1 MSNNRYNPFA
11 SAFRA
16 AFSELTSDQAKEFY
30 AQRAVE
36 DFHVTI
42 GVITALGAIAFY
54 LGQECRQWMV
64 VEPPTSSESCA
75 IALNNANPSP
85 LFLTK
90 FQPVEVLSVST
101 VEPPTLPRFTPFGLL
116 PPTAV
121 TPSAVETRCAASV
134 NRLNL
139 SLKELKT
146 LAKQKGLRGYSRMS
160 RPVLLSLLAA

>member
-30 AQRAVE
+30 AQRATD
-36 DFHVTI
+36 DFQATI

-54 LGQECRQWMV
+54 LGQRCRQWMV
-64 VEPPTSSESCA
+64 GEPATECTA
-75 IALNNANPSP
+75 LALNNATPMP

-90 FQPVEVLSVST
+90 FQPVKVLSVST